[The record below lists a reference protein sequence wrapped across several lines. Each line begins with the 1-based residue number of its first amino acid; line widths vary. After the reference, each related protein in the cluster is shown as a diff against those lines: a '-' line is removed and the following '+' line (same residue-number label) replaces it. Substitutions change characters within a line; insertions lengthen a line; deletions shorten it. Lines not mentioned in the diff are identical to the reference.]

1 MCVGTALSVE
11 RRAVDVR
18 GTGVAVAVAVA
29 VAIVGVVCG
38 VEEYGEKRDSMN
50 GRKKS

>member
-18 GTGVAVAVAVA
+18 GTGVAVA